1 MSLPQADKYEFLGF
15 ADDVNLDAIANDVFT
30 LSNFQVETGRKAFV
44 PLTGEIVVTLDVE
57 NVSTSQRDG
66 TIKFK
71 VNDTLEDSK
80 FLELDSGEVRSIALT
95 SSVIIR
101 SAYDISVTSEKSQDS
116 FTDTVVL

>member
-30 LSNFQVETGRKAFV
+30 LSNFQVDTSRKAFV

>member
-15 ADDVNLDAIANDVFT
+15 ADSVNLGAIANGVFT
-30 LSNFQVETGRKAFV
+30 LSNFQVDTSRKAFV